1 MEATVAEQSAELV
14 EFERHTI
21 SQIYLFLA
29 RCFTYPAK
37 EFYEAM
43 KGIETTEEMNYLV
56 EGLPFNVDFKGIP
69 SPSLSQDDFENEYV
83 NTFDINPSRPLYETA
98 YSREDM
104 CSREVYEDLLRFY
117 EHFDIK
123 LSEKE
128 KDFPDHIAAELE
140 FMVFLAKKEADALE
154 CGKDA
159 NPYRFAQLDFLE
171 RHLGKWMHKLDE
183 KIQKKVKEHFYK
195 EASAF
200 MVEFLDSHILYLRKI
215 LTPEASG
222 LKKSS

>member
-1 MEATVAEQSAELV
+1 MEAMVSEQSAELV

-43 KGIETTEEMNYLV
+43 KGIETAEELNYLV
-56 EGLPFNVDFKGIP
+56 EGLPFDMNFKGVP

-83 NTFDINPSRPLYETA
+83 NTFDINPSRPLYETG

-104 CSREVYEDLLRFY
+104 CSRDVYEDLLRFY

-140 FMVFLAKKEADALE
+140 FMAFLAKKETDALE
-154 CGKDA
+154 RGKDA
-159 NPYRFAQLDFLE
+159 NPYRRAQLDFLE
-171 RHLGKWMHKLDE
+171 RHLDKWVYKLDE
-183 KIQKKVKEHFYK
+183 KIQKKVREPFYK
-195 EASAF
+195 GASAF
-200 MVEFLDSHILYLRKI
+200 IVEFLDSHILYLRKI
-215 LTPEASG
+215 LNPEASG
-222 LKKSS
+222 LNKSS

>member
-1 MEATVAEQSAELV
+1 MEAMVSEQSAESV

-29 RCFTYPAK
+29 RSFSYPAK

-43 KGIETTEEMNYLV
+43 KGIETAEELNYLV
-56 EGLPFNVDFKGIP
+56 EGLPFDMNFKGIP

-123 LSEKE
+123 LSDKE

-140 FMVFLAKKEADALE
+140 FMVFLAKKEADSKE
-154 CGKDA
+154 RGKDPT
-159 NPYRFAQLDFLE
+159 PYSLAQLDFLE
-171 RHLGKWMHKLDE
+171 RHLGKWMHQLDE
-183 KIQKKVKEHFYK
+183 KIQKKVKEPFYK

-200 MVEFLDSHILYLRKI
+200 MVEFLEGHLLHLR
-215 LTPEASG
+215 TT
-222 LKKSS
+222 LKRLDA